1 MKQKNINI
9 SNFKIGNNLPFTL
22 IAGPCQLESRTHAF
36 KMVEKN
42 SKKLQKNLKLTL
54 FTKHLLTK
62 LTELVLKEKEA

>member
-36 KMVEKN
+36 KMVEKIQKIT
-42 SKKLQKNLKLTL
+42 KKLKINLGWAG
-54 FTKHLLTK
+54 FAYRW
-62 LTELVLKEKEA
+62 EDAPC